1 MEDKKTLNKWRL
13 ILGQFADQNINLDTK
28 YADMDSVL
36 DFLYSRE
43 YTEEQ
48 GIRGDNSGKSTQ
60 NGRQNRK
67 QGGREKS
74 SLTVPQWIAKV
85 RKLFPSQTVEILQK
99 QAIEKYNLTELL
111 TDEKILKQMQPD
123 MELLKNIL
131 TFKNMMN
138 PQVLNTARTIVD
150 EVVREIQKQLE
161 TEIVEAF
168 HGRKNPY
175 KSGTLRT
182 MRNFDFKKT
191 IRKNLKN
198 YSVEKKVIIPARLYF
213 SSRVKK
219 QNEYDIII
227 VVDQSGSMISSVIYS
242 AVMSAIFAKLP
253 VLKTNLIVFDTSVVD
268 LTDYVSDPVETLL
281 NVQLGG
287 GTDISKGLDYAM
299 TKITQPQKTIIV
311 LVSDLYDGYDY
322 RQMYRR
328 VYDIIEMGAK
338 MFVLPALDFEL
349 NGSYDKNAAQK
360 MTNLGADV
368 AAITPKELAQWI
380 AKVVL

>member
-1 MEDKKTLNKWRL
+1 MKEDKQTLNKWRL
-13 ILGQFADQNINLDTK
+13 VLGQFANDEINLQPSFL
-28 YADMDSVL
+28 DMDSVL
-36 DFLYSRE
+36 DYLYSRE
-43 YTEEQ
+43 YSEEQ
-48 GIRGDNSGKSTQ
+48 GIRQEDKTKGYGS
-60 NGRQNRK
+60 
-67 QGGREKS
+67 REASK
-74 SLTVPQWIAKV
+74 LTVPQWIAKV

-99 QAIEKYNLTELL
+99 QAIDKYNLTELL

-131 TFKNMMN
+131 TFKSMMS
-138 PQVLNTARTIVD
+138 PQVLKTARSIID
-150 EVVREIQKQLE
+150 EVVKQIEKKLE
-161 TEIVEAF
+161 TEIKEAF

-198 YSVEKKVIIPARLYF
+198 YDKEHKTIIPSQLYF

-219 QNEYDIII
+219 QNEYKIII

-242 AVMSAIFAKLP
+242 AVMAGIFSKLP
-253 VLKTNLIVFDTSVVD
+253 VLDTNLIIFDTKVVD
-268 LTDYVSDPVETLL
+268 LTDYISDPVETLL

-287 GTDISKGLDYAM
+287 GTDISKALDYAT
-299 TKITQPQKTIIV
+299 TKITQPQKTIVV

-322 RQMYRR
+322 KQMYRR

-338 MFVLPALDFEL
+338 MFVLPALDFES

-360 MTNLGADV
+360 MANLGADV

-380 AKVVL
+380 AKIVL

>member
-1 MEDKKTLNKWRL
+1 MEEKQTLNKWRL
-13 ILGQFADQNINLDTK
+13 ILGQFAEENINLESGYK
-28 YADMDSVL
+28 EMDSVL

-43 YTEEQ
+43 YSEEQ
-48 GIRGDNSGKSTQ
+48 GIRQEGS
-60 NGRQNRK
+60 
-67 QGGREKS
+67 QGGRGNS
-74 SLTVPQWIAKV
+74 QLTVPSWIAKV
-85 RKLFPSQTVEILQK
+85 RKLFPTDTVEILQK
-99 QAIEKYNLTELL
+99 QAIDKYNLTELL

-138 PQVLNTARTIVD
+138 PQVLRTARSIIE
-150 EVVREIQKQLE
+150 EVVRQIEKQLE
-161 TEIVEAF
+161 TEIKEAF

-191 IRKNLKN
+191 VRRNLKN
-198 YSVEKKVIIPARLYF
+198 YSQEQKVLIPARLYF

-219 QNEYDIII
+219 QNEYHIII
-227 VVDQSGSMISSVIYS
+227 VVDQSGSMLSSVIYS
-242 AVMSAIFAKLP
+242 AVMAGIFSKLP
-253 VLKTNLIVFDTSVVD
+253 VLDTSLIIFDTKVVD
-268 LTDYVSDPVETLL
+268 LTDYISDPVETLL

-287 GTDISKGLDYAM
+287 GTDISRALDYAI
-299 TKITQPQKTIIV
+299 TKITQPQKTIVV

-328 VYDIIEMGAK
+328 VFDIVEMGSR
-338 MFVLPALDFEL
+338 MFVLPALDFEAHP
-349 NGSYDKNAAQK
+349 SYDKNAAQK
-360 MTNLGADV
+360 MANLGANV

-380 AKVVL
+380 AKIVL